1 MLLRSEEK
9 SSPGVYES
17 LLVTALGRRGRRRVG
32 SPSLPASAAVQL
44 IIELCY
50 GHLEHSGLIWSGC
63 RHGLWPWHVPYW
75 LVRDAHR
82 EKYAVLSEQRLDM

>member
-32 SPSLPASAAVQL
+32 HQACQQVRQFNQL
-44 IIELCY
+44 
-50 GHLEHSGLIWSGC
+50 
-63 RHGLWPWHVPYW
+63 
-75 LVRDAHR
+75 
-82 EKYAVLSEQRLDM
+82 LSSITATQNIQG